1 MTISRTT
8 SEPVPVHVRE
18 MGAQARRTFD
28 EGQESPS
35 SDWTI
40 SLCSR
45 RSWLAL
51 GCFWALCLVAVA
63 AEPPYLT
70 NSGPL
75 RHPPVPIE
83 PFEDHDPTTVRH
95 PHSSTGYLGGT
106 AEPGDLIEGFT
117 SPYRSVDVAAPEVGT
132 IEDILIKQGQLV
144 KKGDVLAVLDRE
156 VLVASLEM
164 AKAKACGYA
173 KRDAAR
179 IELELKQKRLDN
191 LTRLGKSLT
200 SPEELDRAKAD
211 VELVRTQVT
220 SAEQELLLE
229 SLDQTRIQAQLD
241 RRTIRSPLDG
251 IVVRL
256 YHEIGEF
263 VPQSDP
269 KIATVVDLSRLRI
282 VFHPPTHVAEQ
293 LNPQDKL
300 PVRLLPTDSIVA
312 TQLEFISPLTNADS
326 GSVRLEVILD
336 NAAGQYRSGV
346 RCALI
351 GDGRLSGREPAAN
364 RR

>member
-1 MTISRTT
+1 MTIAITKL
-8 SEPVPVHVRE
+8 ELVPEHVCHL
-18 MGAQARRTFD
+18 GSLARRKSENGQDCVFD
-28 EGQESPS
+28 KHA
-35 SDWTI
+35 I
-40 SLCSR
+40 SLCLR
-45 RSWLAL
+45 RSWLTL
-51 GCFWALCLVAVA
+51 SCFWTLCLAAVA
-63 AEPPYLT
+63 AEPPGLT
-70 NSGPL
+70 NSGPSRL
-75 RHPPVPIE
+75 PPVPVDQ
-83 PFEDHDPTTVRH
+83 FDDHNPPPTRQSQ
-95 PHSSTGYLGGT
+95 PSTGYLGGA
-106 AEPGDLIEGFT
+106 AEPRDLIEGFT

-132 IEDILIKQGQLV
+132 IEDIPVKQGQLV

-164 AKAKACGYA
+164 AKAKASGYA

-191 LTRLGKSLT
+191 LTRLGKSLI

-220 SAEQELLLE
+220 AAEQELLLE

-251 IVVRL
+251 VVVRL

-282 VFHPPTHVAEQ
+282 VFHPPTPVAEQ
-293 LNPQDKL
+293 LHPQDNL
-300 PVRLLPTDSIVA
+300 PVRLLHTDSIVT

-346 RCALI
+346 RCALL
-351 GDGRLSGREPAAN
+351 GDDGLSRREPVAH